1 MIEKEAS
8 KILDDLTVA
17 FHKNP
22 DGVDVGFRE
31 LCANWPWVK
40 RSGAYTHLLHRYPA
54 KILAYIP
61 AFFLST
67 ERYASRGDPI
77 LDVFA
82 GTGTILLESIIHQF
96 LPRSAYG
103 TEINPLARLIAK
115 VKTTLVDSDYAWQA
129 ARMVAFE
136 AQNTSECQLPD
147 YDNLDYWFPYQVQ
160 QKLGR
165 LAWAVDKADIDDN
178 IRDFLLVCLS
188 SIVRKCSYADPH
200 IPVPVRLK
208 IDESAPNSPRKEF
221 IKKHLGY
228 IEKADPF
235 SIFLGVAC
243 KNVLRMG
250 RFAQVKA
257 VADHRVEARI
267 IGDDARQIQYIP
279 MGARA
284 KLYKEQA
291 EDIPDEC
298 IPLVITSPP
307 YGSAQKYT
315 RTTRLEMLWL
325 GLADVKAIEELD
337 KASIGTERVS
347 HKEYNEL
354 ARTGYGEIDTTLEQ
368 VYEKSPYRAGLVSS
382 YFREMLRVIN
392 EIKRVLIPNGTLILV
407 VGNNTAAGIPIPNHK
422 FLALIAESIGFNKE
436 LLLRDPVR
444 SRGMITKRHAT
455 AGMVT
460 DDWVLV
466 LRKGN

>member
-1 MIEKEAS
+1 MVEKEVS
-8 KILDDLTVA
+8 RILDDMTAA

-22 DGVDVGFRE
+22 DGVEVGFRE
-31 LCANWPWVK
+31 LCADWPWAK
-40 RSGAYTHLLHRYPA
+40 RSDAYTHLLHRYPA
-54 KILAYIP
+54 KMLSYIP

-67 ERYASRGDPI
+67 QRYASRGDPI

-82 GTGTILLESIIHQF
+82 GTATVLLESIIHPF

-103 TEINPLARLIAK
+103 IEINPLARLIAK
-115 VKTTLVDSDYAWQA
+115 VKTTLIDPDYAWQA
-129 ARMVAFE
+129 AKKVTFE
-136 AQNTSECQLPD
+136 VQNTSECQLPD
-147 YDNLDYWFPYQVQ
+147 YDNLDYWFPHQVQ
-160 QKLGR
+160 QNLGT
-165 LAWAVDKADIDDN
+165 LAWSIDKADIDDD

-208 IDESAPNSPRKEF
+208 IDESAPNSPRAEF
-221 IKKHLGY
+221 IKKWLDSV
-228 IEKADPF
+228 EKADPS
-235 SIFLGVAC
+235 SIFLDIVY
-243 KNVLRMG
+243 KNVLRM
-250 RFAQVKA
+250 RKLAQVKA

-267 IGDDARQIQYIP
+267 IGDDARQIQYVP

-291 EDIPDEC
+291 QEIPDEC
-298 IPLVITSPP
+298 ISLVITSPP

-325 GLADVKAIEELD
+325 GLADVKDLEELD

-354 ARTGYGEIDTTLEQ
+354 VQTGYGEIDTTLEQ
-368 VYEKSPYRAGLVSS
+368 VYQKSHYRAGLVSS
-382 YFREMLRVIN
+382 YFREMIKVLN
-392 EIKRVLIPNGTLILV
+392 EIKRVLISNGTLILV
-407 VGNNTAAGIPIPNHK
+407 VGNNTATGIPIPNHK
-422 FLALIAESIGFNKE
+422 FLTLIAENIGFNKE

-455 AGMVT
+455 AGMIT

-466 LRKGN
+466 LRKGS

>member
-1 MIEKEAS
+1 MVEIETSRTLGRLIREY
-8 KILDDLTVA
+8 
-17 FHKNP
+17 HQNP
-22 DGVDVGFRE
+22 GGVEVHFRK
-31 LCANWPWVK
+31 LCADWPWAK
-40 RSGAYTHLLHRYPA
+40 RSDTYTHLLHRYPA
-54 KILAYIP
+54 KMLAYIP

-67 ERYASRGDPI
+67 RRYAGRGDSI

-82 GTGTILLESIIHQF
+82 GTGTVLLESIIHPF
-96 LPRSAYG
+96 YPRCAYG
-103 TEINPLARLIAK
+103 IEINPLARLIAK
-115 VKTTLVDSDYAWQA
+115 AKTTLVDPTNTLEA
-129 ARMVAFE
+129 AKMVVCE
-136 AQNTSECQLPD
+136 AENASERRIPN

-160 QKLGR
+160 DKLGR
-165 LAWAVDKADIDDN
+165 LAWSISKADIDDN
-178 IRDFLLVCLS
+178 ILDFLLVCLS

-208 IDESAPNSPRKEF
+208 VNESAPNSPRTEF
-221 IKKHLGY
+221 IKKCLDSV
-228 IEKADPF
+228 EKADPF
-235 SIFLGVAC
+235 SIFLDTAY
-243 KNVLRMG
+243 KNVLRM
-250 RFAQVKA
+250 RKLAQVKA

-267 IGDDARQIQYIP
+267 IGDDARQIQYVP

-291 EDIPDEC
+291 QEIPDEC
-298 IPLVITSPP
+298 ISLVITSPP

-325 GLADVKAIEELD
+325 GLADIKAIEKLD
-337 KASIGTERVS
+337 KLSIGTERIS

-354 ARTGYGEIDTTLEQ
+354 SRTGYDEVDRILEQ
-368 VYEKSPYRAGLVSS
+368 VYERSPYRAGLVSS
-382 YFREMLRVIN
+382 YFRDMSKVLN

-407 VGNNTAAGIPIPNHK
+407 VGNNTATGISIPNHK
-422 FLALIAESIGFNKE
+422 LLGIIAESIGFNKE

-466 LRKGN
+466 LRKGS

>member
-1 MIEKEAS
+1 MVEKEVS
-8 KILDDLTVA
+8 RILDDMTAA

-22 DGVDVGFRE
+22 DGVEVGFRE
-31 LCANWPWVK
+31 LCADWPWAK
-40 RSGAYTHLLHRYPA
+40 RSDAYTHLLHRYPA
-54 KILAYIP
+54 KILSYIP

-67 ERYASRGDPI
+67 QRYASRGDPI

-82 GTGTILLESIIHQF
+82 GTATVLLESIIHPF

-103 TEINPLARLIAK
+103 IEINPLARLIAK
-115 VKTTLVDSDYAWQA
+115 VKTTLIDPDYAWQA
-129 ARMVAFE
+129 AKKVAFE

-147 YDNLDYWFPYQVQ
+147 YDNLDYWFSHQVQ
-160 QKLGR
+160 QKLGT
-165 LAWAVDKADIDDN
+165 LAWSIDKADIDDD

-208 IDESAPNSPRKEF
+208 IDESTPNSPRKEF
-221 IKKHLGY
+221 IKKRLEY

-235 SIFLGVAC
+235 SIFLDTAY
-243 KNVLRMG
+243 KNVLRM
-250 RFAQVKA
+250 RRLTQVKA
-257 VADHRVEARI
+257 VVDRRVEARI
-267 IGDDARQIQYIP
+267 IGDDARQIQYAP

-284 KLYKEQA
+284 KLYREQA

-298 IPLVITSPP
+298 ISLVITSPP

-325 GLADVKAIEELD
+325 GLVDVNAIKELD

-354 ARTGYGEIDTTLEQ
+354 VRTGYDEIDTILKQ
-368 VYEKSPYRAGLVSS
+368 VYERNPYRARLISS
-382 YFREMLRVIN
+382 YFHDMSKVLN
-392 EIKRVLIPNGTLILV
+392 EIKRVLTSNGTLILV
-407 VGNNTAAGIPIPNHK
+407 VGNNTATGIPIPNHK
-422 FLALIAESIGFNKE
+422 LLGLIAESIGFNKE

-466 LRKGN
+466 LRKGD